1 MTTYA
6 PKIVPAGE
14 GFLAVNPSEKAW
26 IKLASAETGGQFLF
40 VELEVEP
47 GNGPPYHVHEREDE
61 LFYVLSGQVEFIVD
75 GQRVTAGAGD
85 TVFGAR
91 GVPHTFRGAGDGPAR
106 MTVIVTG
113 SNFEAFYAAWERAAA
128 EPDFDAAKGAALAE
142 EYGLRF
148 LPEPA

>member
-26 IKLASAETGGQFLF
+26 IKLSSAETGGQFIF
-40 VELEVEP
+40 VEIEVQP
-47 GNGPPYHVHEREDE
+47 GFGPPYHVHDREDE
-61 LFYVLSGQVEFIVD
+61 LFYIVSGQVEFVID
-75 GQRVTAGAGD
+75 GQRVVAGPGD
-85 TVFGAR
+85 TVFGVR
-91 GVPHTFRGAGDGPAR
+91 GVPHRFRGAGDGPAR
-106 MTVIVTG
+106 MTVMVTG
-113 SNFEAFYAAWERAAA
+113 TNFEAFYAAWERAASQ
-128 EPDFDAAKGAALAE
+128 PGFDEAKGAALAA